1 VVAQLNVF
9 YKEISMK
16 KFVITLVLS
25 LILIGQNVYAQ
36 GCSQCK
42 LVAEQG
48 SEMDEASF
56 GTNINSGIMY
66 LMIIPYFLIFFLFRK
81 RIISFFKGLISK

>member
-1 VVAQLNVF
+1 
-9 YKEISMK
+9 MK
-16 KFVITLVLS
+16 KFVITLVL
-25 LILIGQNVYAQ
+25 LVILEGQNIYAQ

-48 SEMDEASF
+48 AEMDEASF
-56 GTNINSGIMY
+56 GSNINSGIMY

-81 RIISFFKGLISK
+81 RILAFFKGLISK